1 MAKYHKGNL
10 SRFVRQVMKQKGL
23 TQRDIELRSGGK
35 ITDGYVADILSGD
48 AKNPSAEKI
57 KALAQGLGVNAHELF
72 DVICGPFEQGE
83 AEHRSVALSPVVPFL
98 EMMLEVADDP
108 ELMKI
113 VQELIRLYPEER
125 AVLLQSAETFNKR
138 KRKPQGRK
146 GSQQGKEKT

>member
-1 MAKYHKGNL
+1 MAEHDKGNL

-57 KALAQGLGVNAHELF
+57 KALAQGLGINPHELF
-72 DVICGPFEQGE
+72 DVVCGPFEEGE
-83 AEHRSVALSPVVPFL
+83 SEQASVALSPVVPFL

-138 KRKPQGRK
+138 KQKPQGRK
-146 GSQQGKEKT
+146 GSQRDKKKT